1 MGHEGFMASVAVV
14 ATDDDRR
21 EPNRRPVQQV
31 VVEVSLGEGF
41 QNLTV
46 ENLFERA
53 GATPALKS
61 RTHSTAKGL

>member
-21 EPNRRPVQQV
+21 EPNRRRVQRV
-31 VVEVSLGEGF
+31 VVEVSLGKGF

-46 ENLFERA
+46 ENLFERS

-61 RTHSTAKGL
+61 LTHSTAKGL